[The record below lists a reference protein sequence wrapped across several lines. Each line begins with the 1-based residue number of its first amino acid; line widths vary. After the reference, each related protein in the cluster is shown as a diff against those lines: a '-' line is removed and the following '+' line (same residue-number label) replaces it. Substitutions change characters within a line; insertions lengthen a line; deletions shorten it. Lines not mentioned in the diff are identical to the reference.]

1 MYMLKKNFTIQNM
14 NILENKFFF
23 KKHLKQKM
31 ILKIFFYLQK
41 KTFSYKENVFE
52 YKMPIAA

>member
-1 MYMLKKNFTIQNM
+1 MLKKNFTIQNM
-14 NILENKFFF
+14 NILENKIFF